1 MSSDMPIRQQMIVGG
16 RRGGKMAAFLATV
29 GASTPTS
36 PPIVRPERRPAVRVP
51 VSTKTGTEY
60 TYDISTG
67 QLRRRFPKP
76 DRHKKVRRRLR
87 DQARALAALDAHR
100 ATRGDR

>member
-1 MSSDMPIRQQMIVGG
+1 MSHDMPTRRQLQLGY
-16 RRGGKMAAFLATV
+16 RAGKEPLSEATLGAALGVALEHKVTYRKRE
-29 GASTPTS
+29 T
-36 PPIVRPERRPAVRVP
+36 VRVP

-60 TYDISTG
+60 TYDTSTG

-87 DQARALAALDAHR
+87 DQARALATR
-100 ATRGDR
+100 AARKVTRP